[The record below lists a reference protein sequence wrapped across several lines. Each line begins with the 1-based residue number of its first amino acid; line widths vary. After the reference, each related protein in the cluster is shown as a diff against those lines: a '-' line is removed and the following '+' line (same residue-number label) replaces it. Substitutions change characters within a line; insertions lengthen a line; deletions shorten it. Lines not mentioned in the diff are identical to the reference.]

1 MSLKVARAV
10 LIPLFLVSAGA
21 VGFENALTRF
31 FAVAKWSEYGYWVIS
46 IVMAGFALSGVVAAL
61 LRRHLERWGPT
72 LRLVLPALLV
82 LSAAAGFHWAALNPF
97 NPLQLQNQ
105 ATWWPQIRDIGAY
118 YLELLPFFFLTGI
131 YISLAFML
139 NAGEIGRVYA
149 YDLIGAGAGSALVL
163 GLLFLVHPFL
173 LVPALLVPLALAA
186 AFQPGKGAWLGAAAA
201 LVALEGGESMLL
213 KGVPPQPSDFKAI
226 YAPLHTPGARVAAE
240 VRSPR
245 GYYQLLDDFTERVDA
260 ELSNNAG
267 LMGLAG
273 PPRTYGLYRDGVRIG
288 ALPRPGPLDLRYA
301 PASLDAAPYRLAPAP
316 RVLLVGASGGFR
328 IGEALGLGASHL
340 DVIEAEP
347 ELHAALTQGLGPS
360 PAPAVARDPRVRI
373 LPGGPLA
380 AVLAAAPR
388 TYDLIDLS
396 ADALDASEANEAAFS
411 ADALAAALRALKPGG
426 MISIPVSIRDF
437 PVYAA
442 RMLATVRQALAAQG
456 VADPAAHV
464 MAYRSDWAVRIL
476 ASPQAF
482 APASIEALR
491 RFCDDRSFDVA
502 YYPGIDVKAAR
513 SGLYNDLPQVSFITG
528 RITAQGPDDAI
539 ADEAGAVLAGRL
551 TPSGQAFNLRPMTLD
566 RPQVHAVLRL
576 DELGV
581 IFQRLEVLP
590 QSEIGALVNLA
601 VLAQAILIALL
612 VLAVPLA
619 APRRIHAE
627 SRGGRLWP
635 LLYFPAL
642 GLGFLFIEL
651 FMIEKAALYLN
662 DRTIAFAVVLCA
674 MLVFS
679 GLGSALSGR
688 LGARPRVA
696 AGLSCLV
703 VLAWTA
709 AMHQWSQP
717 AMLRSLDWPWA
728 ARAGAALLVLAPVS
742 LALGLPFPLGL
753 SRVGTGG
760 YLPWAWG
767 LNGAFSVVATPL
779 ANLMAREFG
788 LSWLLAGAAG
798 LYLVVL
804 LASALM
810 GDDPKRRAVLA

>member
-1 MSLKVARAV
+1 MKLGSTRAA

-21 VGFENALTRF
+21 VGIENALTRF

-46 IVMAGFALSGVVAAL
+46 IVMAGFALSGVAAAL
-61 LRRHLERWGPT
+61 LRRSLERWGVG
-72 LRLVLPALLV
+72 LRLILPALLV
-82 LSAAAGFHWAALNPF
+82 LSAAGGFHYAALNPF

-105 ATWWPQIRDIGAY
+105 ATWLPQIRDIGTY

-131 YISLAFML
+131 YISLAFIL
-139 NAGEIGRVYA
+139 NAKEIGRVYA

-163 GLLFLVHPFL
+163 GLMFLVHPFL
-173 LVPALLVPLALAA
+173 LVPTLLVPLALSAG
-186 AFQPGKGAWLGAAAA
+186 FQPGRWSWLGTLAAILA
-201 LVALEGGESMLL
+201 LVGGEALL
-213 KGVPPQPSDFKAI
+213 LGGDLPQVSDYKAI
-226 YAPLHTPGARVAAE
+226 YAPLHTPGARIAAE

-245 GYYQLLDDFTERVDA
+245 GHYQLLDDFTERVDV

-273 PPRTYGLYRDGVRIG
+273 PPRTFGLYRDGVRIG

-301 PASLDAAPYRLAPAP
+301 PASLDAAPYRLATAS

-328 IGEALGLGASHL
+328 IGEALTLGASHL
-340 DVIEAEP
+340 DVLEAEP
-347 ELHAALTQGLGPS
+347 ELHAALVQGLGPS
-360 PAPAVARDPRVRI
+360 PPPAVVRDPRVRI

-380 AVLAAAPR
+380 AVLAAPAGA
-388 TYDLIDLS
+388 YDLIDIS
-396 ADALDASEANEAAFS
+396 ADALDASEANET
-411 ADALAAALRALKPGG
+411 ALSTEAVATSLRALKPQG

-442 RMLATVRQALAAQG
+442 RMLATVREGLKAAG
-456 VADPAAHV
+456 VAEPAAHV
-464 MAYRSDWAVRIL
+464 MVYRSDWAVRIL
-476 ASPQAF
+476 VSPQAF
-482 APASIEALR
+482 GSDRIEALR
-491 RFCDDRSFDVA
+491 RFCDDRSFDVSH
-502 YYPGIDVKAAR
+502 YPGIDVGAAR
-513 SGLYNDLPQVSFITG
+513 TRLYNDLPQVSFITG
-528 RITAQGPDDAI
+528 RITARGPDDAI
-539 ADEAGAVLAGRL
+539 ADEAAAVLAGRP
-551 TPSGQAFNLRPMTLD
+551 TPSAEAFNLRPMTLD

-576 DELGV
+576 DQLGV

-590 QSEIGALVNLA
+590 QAEIGALVNLV
-601 VLAQAILIALL
+601 VLVQAILIALL
-612 VLAVPLA
+612 VLAVPRM
-619 APRRIHAE
+619 APRQVHAE
-627 SRGGRLWP
+627 PSRGRLWP

-662 DRTIAFAVVLCA
+662 DRMSAFAVVLTA

-688 LGARPRVA
+688 LTRWPRLA
-696 AGLSCLV
+696 IGFACLV

-709 AMHQWSQP
+709 AMFRWSQS
-717 AMLRSLDWPWA
+717 AMLQSLDWPWA
-728 ARAGAALLVLAPVS
+728 ARAGAALVVLAPAA

-779 ANLMAREFG
+779 ANLMARELG
-788 LSWLLAGAAG
+788 WSRLLIGAAV
-798 LYLVVL
+798 LYLIVL
-804 LASALM
+804 LASASM
-810 GDDPKRRAVLA
+810 GGERKPRAVPA